1 MRGDEHGSG
10 TPEGVRDGDVLL
22 RDHRLELAELCGEL
36 GHSLCEQ
43 FLEAMMALPPVA
55 WPTTLTP
62 LIQDM
67 AVAPGSDGKGCCRID
82 VDVDPKT
89 LFLLNE
95 FEARARHRQVQ
106 IPLADGS
113 GCVRGEMNTLV
124 GLGRASDPA
133 KVSKVRISFHNVST
147 GDCSDDLF

>member
-1 MRGDEHGSG
+1 MKDEGHGPG
-10 TPEGVRDGDVLL
+10 APEGVLDGDTLL
-22 RDHRLELAELCGEL
+22 CDHRLEVAELCDEL

-43 FLEAMMALPPVA
+43 SLETMMALPPVA

-67 AVAPGSDGKGCCRID
+67 AVTPGSDGKGCCRID
-82 VDVDPKT
+82 VDVGAET
-89 LFLLNE
+89 LRLLNE

-124 GLGRASDPA
+124 GLGRASDPTKA
-133 KVSKVRISFHNVST
+133 SKVRISFHNVST
-147 GDCSDDLF
+147 GECADDLF

>member
-1 MRGDEHGSG
+1 
-10 TPEGVRDGDVLL
+10 
-22 RDHRLELAELCGEL
+22 
-36 GHSLCEQ
+36 
-43 FLEAMMALPPVA
+43 MALLPVA

-62 LIQDM
+62 LIQDI
-67 AVAPGSDGKGCCRID
+67 AVTPGPDGKGCCRID

-124 GLGRASDPA
+124 GLGRASDPT
-133 KVSKVRISFHNVST
+133 KTSKVRISFHNVST
-147 GDCSDDLF
+147 GDCSDELF